1 MQIINRMTDKIN
13 PLQPTVAALA
23 SGGGIFWP
31 GDSHWGPDALERAVR
46 AAGARLRQPLVI
58 TDPVVWRAVGPAVQ
72 AALATVPGLSWQ
84 VHDGVVPNPTLT
96 QVREALHT
104 ARRQGCASLIAVGG
118 GSAIDVAKVVLAGLA
133 GGLEVEEL
141 QAPRGRAWLDAP
153 ATPQD
158 ALLLAVPTT
167 SGTGS
172 ESSSAALI
180 QGDDGRKHL
189 YRSLRTRPA
198 IVALQ
203 PSLTLGLPP
212 RPTAHG
218 GFDAVLHALGSW
230 VNTDPSPVGKAL
242 ALHALRIC
250 LPALPA
256 VLRDP
261 GSLQARADMQMGA
274 YLAGVAIG
282 LNKVDAVHG
291 MCTPL
296 EARVHLTHAEVLA
309 PVFGVVARHTVQTHA
324 RPYAEAARALCVARS
339 SDDLH
344 DALALIEAVEDLA
357 RLGGIATRFADLHL
371 SVQDADRLATLAL
384 QSASMPLNP
393 RPLAHPDIRSLY
405 LQMAHPGVSP

>member
-1 MQIINRMTDKIN
+1 MTDKIN
-13 PLQPTVAALA
+13 PLQPTFAAPA
-23 SGGGIFWP
+23 AGGGIFWP

-46 AAGARLRQPLVI
+46 AAGARLRHPLVI

-84 VHDGVVPNPTLT
+84 VYDGVVPNPTLT
-96 QVREALHT
+96 QVHEALQM
-104 ARRQGCASLIAVGG
+104 ARRLGCASLVAVGG

-133 GGLEVEEL
+133 GGLAVEEL

-153 ATPQD
+153 AMPED

-180 QGDDGRKHL
+180 QGNEGRKHL

-218 GFDAVLHALGSW
+218 GFDAVLHALGAW

-261 GSLQARADMQMGA
+261 DSLQARADMQMGA

-309 PVFGVVARHTVQTHA
+309 PVFGAVARHTVQTHA
-324 RPYAEAARALCVARS
+324 RPYAEAARALGVARS
-339 SDDLH
+339 GDDLH
-344 DALALIEAVEDLA
+344 DAQALIEAVEDLA
-357 RLGGIATRFADLHL
+357 RLGGIATRFADLRL
-371 SVQDADRLATLAL
+371 SAQDADQLATQAL
-384 QSASMPLNP
+384 QSASIPLNP
-393 RPLAHPDIRSLY
+393 RPLAHEDIRSLY

>member
-1 MQIINRMTDKIN
+1 MTDHIN
-13 PLQPTVAALA
+13 PLQPPDATLLA
-23 SGGGIFWP
+23 GGGISWP
-31 GDSHWGPDALERAVR
+31 GDSHWGPDALERALR
-46 AAGARLRQPLVI
+46 AAGARLRLPLLI
-58 TDPVVWRAVGPAVQ
+58 TDPVVWNAVGPSVQ
-72 AALATVPGLSWQ
+72 AALAQVPGLSWH
-84 VHDGVVPNPTLT
+84 VYDGVAPNPSLI
-96 QVREALHT
+96 QVREALRT
-104 ARRQGCASLIAVGG
+104 ARRLGCGSLIAVGG

-133 GGLEVEEL
+133 GGLEMEEL
-141 QAPRGRAWLDAP
+141 QAPPGRAWMDAA
-153 ATPQD
+153 ATPED
-158 ALLLAVPTT
+158 LLLLAVPTT

-218 GFDAVLHALGSW
+218 GFDAVLHALGAW
-230 VNTDPSPVGKAL
+230 VNTNPSPVGKAL

-256 VLRDP
+256 VLRHPD
-261 GSLQARADMQMGA
+261 SLQARADMQMGA

-296 EARVHLTHAEVLA
+296 EAQVHLTHAQVLA

-324 RPYAEAARALCVARS
+324 RPYAEAARALGIANTG
-339 SDDLH
+339 DDQH
-344 DALALIEAVEDLA
+344 DALALIEAVQALA
-357 RLGGIATRFADLHL
+357 RLGGIATHFADLRL
-371 SVQDADRLATLAL
+371 TAQDADRLATQAL
-384 QSASMPLNP
+384 QSASTPLNP
-393 RPLAHPDIRSLY
+393 RPLAHEDIRSLY
-405 LQMAHPGVSP
+405 LQMAHPGVAP

>member
-1 MQIINRMTDKIN
+1 MQIINRMTDEIN
-13 PLQPTVAALA
+13 PLPQPTAAPP
-23 SGGGIFWP
+23 GGGVAWP
-31 GDSHWGPDALERAVR
+31 GHSHWGADALERALR
-46 AAGARLRQPLVI
+46 AAGSRLRQPLVV
-58 TDPVVWRAVGPAVQ
+58 TDPLVWRAVGPTVQ
-72 AALATVPGLSWQ
+72 AALGAVPGLSWQ
-84 VHDGVVPNPTLT
+84 VYDGVVPNPTLA

-104 ARRQGCASLIAVGG
+104 ARHLGCGSLIAVGG

-141 QAPRGRAWLDAP
+141 QAPRGLAWLAAP

-256 VLRDP
+256 VLSQPD
-261 GSLQARADMQMGA
+261 SLQARADMQMGA

-291 MCTPL
+291 LCTPL
-296 EARVHLTHAEVLA
+296 EARMHLTHAEVLA
-309 PVFGVVARHTVQTHA
+309 PVFSVVARHTVQTHA
-324 RPYAEAARALCVARS
+324 RPYADAARALGMANTGDALR
-339 SDDLH
+339 
-344 DALALIEAVEDLA
+344 DALALIEAVEALA
-357 RLGGIATRFADLHL
+357 GLGGIATRFADLRL
-371 SVQDADRLATLAL
+371 SAHEAGELATQAL
-384 QSASMPLNP
+384 QSASTPLNP
-393 RPLAHPDIRSLY
+393 RPLAHEDIRSLY

>member
-1 MQIINRMTDKIN
+1 MDKIN
-13 PLQPTVAALA
+13 PLQHPVAAVA
-23 SGGGIFWP
+23 SGGSVCWP

-46 AAGARLRQPLVI
+46 AAGARLHRPLVI

-72 AALATVPGLSWQ
+72 AALARVSGLSWQ
-84 VHDGVVPNPTLT
+84 VYEGVVPNPSLV

-104 ARRQGCASLIAVGG
+104 ARRLGCGSLVAVGG

-133 GGLEVEEL
+133 GALDVHEL
-141 QAPRGRAWLDAP
+141 QAPRGQAWLNAA

-167 SGTGS
+167 AGTGS

-212 RPTAHG
+212 APTAHG

-230 VNTDPSPVGKAL
+230 VNTDASPVGKAL
-242 ALHALRIC
+242 ALQALRMC

-296 EARVHLTHAEVLA
+296 EARLDLTHAQVLA
-309 PVFGVVARHTVQTHA
+309 PVFSVVARHTVQTHA
-324 RPYAEAARALCVARS
+324 LPYAQAARAVGVARS
-339 SDDLH
+339 GDDLR
-344 DALALIEAVEDLA
+344 DALELIDAVQALAS
-357 RLGGIATRFADLHL
+357 LGGIALRFADLRL
-371 SVQDADRLATLAL
+371 SGQEADQLAAQAL
-384 QSASMPLNP
+384 LSASTPLNP
-393 RPLAHPDIRSLY
+393 RPLSREDIRSLY
-405 LQMAHPGVSP
+405 LQMAQPGVSP

>member
-1 MQIINRMTDKIN
+1 MTDKIN
-13 PLQPTVAALA
+13 PLQSPTAPAA
-23 SGGGIFWP
+23 GGGVSWP
-31 GDSHWGPDALERAVR
+31 GDSHWGADALARAVV
-46 AAGARLRQPLVI
+46 AAGPRLRQPLVI

-84 VHDGVVPNPTLT
+84 VYDGVVPNPSLT
-96 QVREALHT
+96 QVREALQM
-104 ARRQGCASLIAVGG
+104 ARRLGCASLVAVGG

-133 GGLEVEEL
+133 GHLDVEDL
-141 QAPRGRAWLDAP
+141 QAPQGRAWLDAL

-242 ALHALRIC
+242 ALHALRTC

-256 VLRDP
+256 VLSQPD
-261 GSLQARADMQMGA
+261 SLQARADMQMGA

-291 MCTPL
+291 LCTPL
-296 EARVHLTHAEVLA
+296 EARMHLTHAEVLA
-309 PVFGVVARHTVQTHA
+309 PVFSVVARHTVQTHA
-324 RPYAEAARALCVARS
+324 RPYADAARALGMANTGDALR
-339 SDDLH
+339 
-344 DALALIEAVEDLA
+344 DALALIEAVEALA
-357 RLGGIATRFADLHL
+357 GLGGIATRFAGLRL
-371 SVQDADRLATLAL
+371 SAHEAGELATQAL
-384 QSASMPLNP
+384 QSASTPLNP
-393 RPLAHPDIRSLY
+393 RPLAHEDIRSLY

>member
-1 MQIINRMTDKIN
+1 MTDKIN
-13 PLQPTVAALA
+13 PLQQPFAPAA
-23 SGGGIFWP
+23 GGGVAWP
-31 GDSHWGPDALERAVR
+31 GDSHWGADALERAVR
-46 AAGARLRQPLVI
+46 VAGSRLREPLVI
-58 TDPVVWRAVGPAVQ
+58 TDPVVWRAVGPTVE

-84 VHDGVVPNPTLT
+84 VYDGVVPNPSLA
-96 QVREALHT
+96 QVREALQM
-104 ARRQGCASLIAVGG
+104 ARRLGCGSLIAVGG

-133 GGLEVEEL
+133 GRLDVEEL
-141 QAPRGRAWLDAP
+141 QAPSGRAWLDAAAMP
-153 ATPQD
+153 ED
-158 ALLLAVPTT
+158 ALLLAAPTT

-218 GFDAVLHALGSW
+218 GFDAVLHALGAW

-256 VLRDP
+256 VLREPD
-261 GSLQARADMQMGA
+261 SLQARADMQMGA

-309 PVFGVVARHTVQTHA
+309 PVFSVVARHTVQTHA
-324 RPYAEAARALCVARS
+324 GPYAQAARALDISNTGDER
-339 SDDLH
+339 H
-344 DALALIEAVEDLA
+344 DALALIETVEALA
-357 RLGGIATRFADLHL
+357 RLGGIATRFTDLRL
-371 SVQDADRLATLAL
+371 SARDADELATQAL
-384 QSASMPLNP
+384 QSASTPLNP
-393 RPLAHPDIRSLY
+393 RPLAHEEIRSLY
-405 LQMAHPGVSP
+405 LQMAHPGVSA

>member
-1 MQIINRMTDKIN
+1 MKNHIN
-13 PLQPTVAALA
+13 PPQPPHAALLA
-23 SGGGIFWP
+23 GGGISWP
-31 GDSHWGPDALERAVR
+31 GDSHWGPDALERALQ

-58 TDPVVWRAVGPAVQ
+58 TDPVVWHSVGPSVQ
-72 AALATVPGLSWQ
+72 AALAKVPGLSWH
-84 VHDGVVPNPTLT
+84 VYEGVVPNPSLI
-96 QVREALHT
+96 QVREALRT
-104 ARRQGCASLIAVGG
+104 ARRLGCGSLIAVGG

-141 QAPRGRAWLDAP
+141 QAQPGRAWMDAAAGP
-153 ATPQD
+153 ED
-158 ALLLAVPTT
+158 LLLLAVPTT

-189 YRSLRTRPA
+189 YRSLRTRPS

-203 PSLTLGLPP
+203 PALTLSLPA

-218 GFDAVLHALGSW
+218 GFDAVLHALGAW
-230 VNTDPSPVGKAL
+230 VNTDPAPVGKAL

-256 VLRDP
+256 VLHDP
-261 GSLQARADMQMGA
+261 ASLTARADMQMGA

-296 EARVHLTHAEVLA
+296 EAQVHLTHAEVLA

-324 RPYAEAARALCVARS
+324 RPHAEAARALGIANTG
-339 SDDLH
+339 DDRH
-344 DALALIEAVEDLA
+344 DALALIEAVEALA
-357 RLGGIATRFADLHL
+357 RLGGIATHFADLRL
-371 SVQDADRLATLAL
+371 TAQDADQLATQAL
-384 QSASMPLNP
+384 QSASTPLNP
-393 RPLAHPDIRSLY
+393 RPLAHEDIRSLY
-405 LQMAHPGVSP
+405 LQMAHPGVAP